1 MKPLIFIN
9 FKHYENATGRNA
21 ELLLNEFRKIKDQ
34 KNIYYCLGP
43 GDLRLSLEFPDLNIY
58 SQHVDYNGY
67 GPYTGSISMNFLK
80 SINVN
85 GSLLNHSEKR
95 LEIDDIRKTIE
106 YSKSHDFKLV
116 VCAEN
121 IDEIKSISKLRP
133 DYIAYEPRELIGGD
147 ISVSNAKPDIIR
159 SASVICSGNDVKL
172 LVGAGIKTENDIKAS
187 INLGASGVLIAS
199 GVIKDP
205 KPINKLISLTGNIT
219 G

>member
-21 ELLLNEFRKIKDQ
+21 ELLLNEFRRIKDQ

-43 GDLRLSLEFPDLNIY
+43 GDVRLSLQFPDLNIY
-58 SQHVDYNGY
+58 SQHVDYNSY

-85 GSLLNHSEKR
+85 GSLLNHSER
-95 LEIDDIRKTIE
+95 RININDIKKTIE
-106 YSKSHDFKLV
+106 NSRQNDFKLV
-116 VCAEN
+116 VCSEN
-121 IDEIKSISKLRP
+121 IDEIKDIARLKP

-147 ISVSNAKPDIIR
+147 VSVSSAKPDIIK
-159 SASVICSGNDVKL
+159 SASSICSENNVKL
-172 LVGAGIKTENDIKAS
+172 LVGAGIKTSEDIKTS
-187 INLGASGVLIAS
+187 MDLGASGVLIAS

-205 KPINKLISLTGNIT
+205 KPINKLISLTDHKIG
-219 G
+219 